1 MAKTVRRAPG
11 AKPTKPTAKKSP
23 STPLVEWLAAGV
35 GLFLVV
41 ATIVLIAS
49 EAFMA
54 DPSPPQVEVR
64 ALEIRNSG
72 PGFLVMVE
80 ARNVGGSPAAG
91 VLVEGELKPGNGEAE
106 TAEASFDFIPDHSSR
121 RGGLFFKTDPRLGRL
136 ELRAKGYSEP

>member
-1 MAKTVRRAPG
+1 MAKAVRRSSA
-11 AKPTKPTAKKSP
+11 AKPTTPIAKQPP

-41 ATIVLIAS
+41 ATIVLVAS

-64 ALEIRNSG
+64 ALEVRRSG
-72 PGFLVMVE
+72 PRFLVIVE

-91 VLVEGELKPGNGEAE
+91 VLVEGELRPSNGEAE

-121 RGGLFFKTDPRLGRL
+121 RGGLFFQTDPRQGRL
-136 ELRAKGYSEP
+136 SLRAKGYSEP